1 MIALHEDA
9 SVHLFPVLSAWATVY
24 FVFKNTV
31 AVALLVK
38 MAPRLK
44 EAHIP
49 LMYIE
54 KEVLGIFVTSSS
66 FPLHIYTP
74 MGKIFKAPAPLS

>member
-31 AVALLVK
+31 AAALFSENGPKTYGSPYPPHVYRERR
-38 MAPRLK
+38 PW
-44 EAHIP
+44 
-49 LMYIE
+49 
-54 KEVLGIFVTSSS
+54 IFVTSSS